1 MTGPDR
7 TDTDGTPRTPPP
19 RPTLFNQ
26 AELEVIRKLRG
37 VARGNEQTLDYLASH
52 VATSKK
58 NFDAALDHLRKASES
73 ETRTPGFHLRIGDTY
88 LGLGEYDSAETCY
101 ARVLELDPDSPYA
114 HLGLSRSYLKRRRG
128 KAALRAA
135 RAAVGLKYHFPAAHY
150 FLGIARQQARDLSGA
165 IESFELAIAQNPNF
179 AEAHARLARI
189 YDRHVSNYDLS
200 AEHRRLAQEIRQ
212 ERRRVRRTKLIS
224 ELPTLDDA
232 LIDEHLPE
240 LPDPTRPSSLKPPL
254 GAAPVTSEKTHTAS
268 GNGQPFVTVVSG
280 LPRSGTS
287 MMMQML
293 AAGGLTPLAD
303 DTRQADESNPRGYFE
318 LAKVKA
324 LASDNTWLD
333 QAEGK
338 AIKVV
343 VPLVPYLPQEQ
354 SYRLVFM
361 RRNLKEIL
369 ASQASMLGR
378 LKREGGKLTDSR
390 LRGTLSRQVQ
400 QVGRLLRAHK
410 VPVLTVDYT
419 EALERP
425 KETADKVAGFLGM
438 ELDRD
443 AMTQTIDPTLYRER
457 AQ

>member
-1 MTGPDR
+1 M
-7 TDTDGTPRTPPP
+7 
-19 RPTLFNQ
+19 
-26 AELEVIRKLRG
+26 
-37 VARGNEQTLDYLASH
+37 SW
-52 VATSKK
+52 S
-58 NFDAALDHLRKASES
+58 S
-73 ETRTPGFHLRIGDTY
+73 TRT
-88 LGLGEYDSAETCY
+88 
-101 ARVLELDPDSPYA
+101 SPYA

-240 LPDPTRPSSLKPPL
+240 LPDPTRPASLKPPL

-400 QVGRLLRAHK
+400 QVGGLLRAHK

-443 AMTQTIDPTLYRER
+443 AMTQTVDPTLYRER
-457 AQ
+457 AQQERTGTIVDRIVAVARYPAPRSASALCASRHSASSSIPVVGAPRSLDGSNCSVYQAEVGGGECLRRIDGNTLRAVLDGEARVAWVADACPCS